1 MIAAHRGGISRIVVP
16 KENEKDLKDIP
27 SAIKRGLD
35 IILVDHMDE
44 VLSQALAVDDPAA
57 FLRKGDHVLED
68 IFEIPGGGD
77 GISTPA
83 GVN

>member
-1 MIAAHRGGISRIVVP
+1 
-16 KENEKDLKDIP
+16 
-27 SAIKRGLD
+27 
-35 IILVDHMDE
+35 MDE